1 MTSERSQAYGRVMKT
16 LADLSA
22 SKLHGPE
29 QAVIREAADSM
40 FFCEDLPGD
49 PSTRAAFDAVRL
61 LAAKLVEADRME
73 PETVDRLLADIED
86 CGPLAPVA

>member
-1 MTSERSQAYGRVMKT
+1 MKT
-16 LADLSA
+16 VTDLAA
-22 SKLHGPE
+22 SKLHAPE

-40 FFCEDLPGD
+40 LFCEDLPGD
-49 PSTRAAFDAVRL
+49 PATRSALDAVRL
-61 LAAKLVEADRME
+61 VAAKLVDSDRME